1 MRLTLLLSLT
11 TLLPGF
17 ALAEDAMCEYR
28 HPDRP
33 SWDFFA
39 ACTVEETSVDGAV
52 ILRASVGNGSRFTI
66 EEAPRADGA
75 PVVTVNGLAATRL
88 AREGARCYQTEAEAE
103 LVCVHPRDASPSAM
117 PAPAPGSA
125 TATTGFGGG
134 QAGFC
139 LLTALEGGVETLS
152 EYGACVKRENCLA
165 SDEGGT
171 TCLTDYDWKS
181 GRITETARAEGWQ
194 TLDGATVEPDDTGCF
209 TDTAGAVRFCFSLKA
224 MTAAE
229 HPVLA
234 TTDPV
239 VSP

>member
-1 MRLTLLLSLT
+1 MRLPLFLALAA
-11 TLLPGF
+11 LLPGAVF
-17 ALAEDAMCEYR
+17 AEEAMCEYR

-39 ACTVEETSVDGAV
+39 ACTVEEVTQNGVV
-52 ILRASVGNGSRFTI
+52 TLRASVVNGSRFTI
-66 EEAPRADGA
+66 EDAADGLA
-75 PVVTVNGLAATRL
+75 GAKVNGLAAIRL
-88 AREGARCYQTEAEAE
+88 DREGARCYRTEAEAE
-103 LVCVHPRDASPSAM
+103 LVCLHPRDAAPAAG
-117 PAPAPGSA
+117 PAPAPEA
-125 TATTGFGGG
+125 ANADIGFGGG

-139 LLTALEGGVETLS
+139 LLTAREGGVEVLT

-165 SDEGGT
+165 SDAGGT

-181 GRITETARAEGWQ
+181 GRLSEMARAEGWQ
-194 TLDGATVEPDDTGCF
+194 TLDGATVEAGEQGCF
-209 TDTAGAVRFCFSLKA
+209 TDARGGVRFCFSPRA

-234 TTDPV
+234 T